1 MPPLSGEYGRPTAVY
16 FRLLRRDDLQ
26 RCAQLLHPAFKT
38 HARARAALPELWKA
52 LLAREQ
58 LYGGVVVERAHRGG
72 ETIVAFGMAAF
83 VDDAFVEE
91 LLASPR
97 PYISAVV
104 YDAVL
109 SGGAPILDRDAVA
122 AANARGDLNLV
133 VLHFG
138 IQLSEPPSAGELA
151 AVATAHGGFR
161 LLHEGYNV
169 KRVVQEVYGPT
180 QVAFL
185 TAGGFRLESDLS
197 DWYARS
203 GTPEPPPA
211 GRPYLMAVCRSDA
224 EAQLPGSTVSFVF
237 REAAPRFGFSPAE
250 QRVLQ
255 RALFDED
262 DGTIAEALAVSHDAV
277 KKIWRGIYER
287 IVLVDPGLLQDAAP
301 TRPAATLVRGKEK
314 RRKVVRFLR
323 NHLHELRP
331 YKRSSGRR

>member
-1 MPPLSGEYGRPTAVY
+1 VY

-26 RCAQLLHPAFKT
+26 RCAQLLHPAFRIP
-38 HARARAALPELWKA
+38 ARTRAALPELWSA

-58 LYGGVVVERAHRGG
+58 LYGGVVVERAHGGG
-72 ETIVAFGMAAF
+72 ESIVAFGMAAF
-83 VDDAFVEE
+83 VDDAYAGEFV
-91 LLASPR
+91 ASPR
-97 PYISAVV
+97 PYLSAVV
-104 YDAVL
+104 YDSVL
-109 SGGAPILDRDAVA
+109 SGRSPILDRDAVA
-122 AANARGDLNLV
+122 AANARGDLNLL

-138 IQLSEPPSAGELA
+138 IQLSDPPSATELA
-151 AVATAHGGFR
+151 AVAAAHGGFR

-169 KRVVQEVYGPT
+169 KRVIQEVYGPT

-197 DWYARS
+197 AWYGRN
-203 GTPEPPPA
+203 GTPEPPPGA
-211 GRPYLMAVCRSDA
+211 RPYLMAVCRSDR
-224 EAQLPGSTVSFVF
+224 EARLPGSTVSFVF

-255 RALFDED
+255 RALCDED

-287 IVLVDPGLLQDAAP
+287 IALVDPTLLQDAAA
-301 TRPAATLVRGKEK
+301 TRATAALVRGKEK

-323 NHLHELRP
+323 NHLQELRP
-331 YKRSSGRR
+331 YKRGSGRR